1 MRTKVAGVLPYR
13 SSHTY
18 QFIFVTFQAKG
29 KAFAA
34 SENQRLKDIFSAID
48 TSKDGSIQVDE
59 IKAAVEKV
67 GLASVDTEKLVAAVE
82 ASGGTLDF
90 EGWKAAIK
98 ESGGAAFGEMLGRY
112 IGADGKMHLFAA

>member
-1 MRTKVAGVLPYR
+1 MERV
-13 SSHTY
+13 H
-18 QFIFVTFQAKG
+18 
-29 KAFAA
+29 AF
-34 SENQRLKDIFSAID
+34 
-48 TSKDGSIQVDE
+48 
-59 IKAAVEKV
+59 
-67 GLASVDTEKLVAAVE
+67 GLFKRAAVE